1 MHSLCAETE
10 LPENQNK
17 VKKKLAKLHIPLF
30 TLRTNDITSE
40 NDNKLS
46 TKEVNT

>member
-17 VKKKLAKLHIPLF
+17 GKNTGESTYSLVHFK
-30 TLRTNDITSE
+30 
-40 NDNKLS
+40 NK
-46 TKEVNT
+46 